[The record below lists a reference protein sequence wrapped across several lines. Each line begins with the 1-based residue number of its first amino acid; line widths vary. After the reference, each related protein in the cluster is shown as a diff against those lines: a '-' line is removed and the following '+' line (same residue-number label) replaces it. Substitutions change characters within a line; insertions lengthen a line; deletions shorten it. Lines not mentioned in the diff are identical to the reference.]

1 MPVHLQLTSNIFS
14 FSLRTLFKN
23 FWYSSRAAIFFNPFQ
38 YLEWNIWDP
47 MKHLWWSH
55 FAKITTVSRKLFSE
69 ESPSQ
74 MFDRVLKYASNINKN
89 LTCIFLNQD
98 RRFRSRYAITRNQKL
113 YHHFDIK
120 NFLAKRPTIQQKG
133 KIEDTGAEILEKT
146 IIIRQVR
153 PLSLFGVSNVHK
165 YLINFN
171 TDHTLQTEKCY
182 LHIL

>member
-113 YHHFDIK
+113 YHHFDK
-120 NFLAKRPTIQQKG
+120 KKLSGKKTDNSAKRKNRRYGCGNTW
-133 KIEDTGAEILEKT
+133 ED
-146 IIIRQVR
+146 
-153 PLSLFGVSNVHK
+153 NYH
-165 YLINFN
+165 
-171 TDHTLQTEKCY
+171 
-182 LHIL
+182 